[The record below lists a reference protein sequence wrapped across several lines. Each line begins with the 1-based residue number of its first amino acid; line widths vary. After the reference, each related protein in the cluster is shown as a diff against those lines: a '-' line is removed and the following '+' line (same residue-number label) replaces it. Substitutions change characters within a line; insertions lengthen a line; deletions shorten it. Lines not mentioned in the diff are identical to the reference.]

1 MLIARGSLDIAP
13 VEWRWGLVFASRF
26 WATLVEQDG
35 VVLDTE
41 FVPPA
46 SEPFRRG
53 RCLYLVANG
62 TFCTNSGLEVN
73 APSAIVMTEEHL
85 EGASGR
91 RPLTFV
97 ADGRPFSAIEMHV
110 AEEDLRGPAAS
121 TDLPCTLSLREDTWT
136 RARDAVATALRGDDA
151 GTVETMSALLRA
163 LADEGVLAADV
174 ARAAHERVAFE
185 ILWRALRPMIERF
198 ALSSTVADLTHLAG
212 LTARQ
217 LEKQIRAFVDRF
229 GGLGLVGSGW
239 RPATRHLRIKIAVM
253 LLSAEGLSVSR
264 VASAIGYGSTDAM
277 ARAFR
282 DAGLAAP
289 ATVQAA
295 MHARHA
301 SRRHS
306 FIGS

>member
-1 MLIARGSLDIAP
+1 MLVARGSLDIEP
-13 VEWRWGLVFASRF
+13 VEWRWALVFASRF

-35 VVLDTE
+35 VVLDTD
-41 FVPPA
+41 FIPAA

-53 RCLYLVANG
+53 RCLYFVANG
-62 TFCTNSGLEVN
+62 TWSSTSLDVT
-73 APSAIVMTEEHL
+73 APAAIVMTEEHL

-110 AEEDLRGPAAS
+110 AEDDLRGGIARG
-121 TDLPCTLSLREDTWT
+121 DLPCTLPLREETWM
-136 RARDAVATALRGDDA
+136 RVREAIASGVRGDDA
-151 GTVETMSALLRA
+151 RTVDAMSALLHA
-163 LADEGVLAADV
+163 LVDEGILAAEV
-174 ARAAHERVAFE
+174 ARATHERVAFE
-185 ILWRALRPMIERF
+185 LLWRALRPMIERF
-198 ALSSTVADLTHLAG
+198 ALSSTVADLTHFAG

-229 GGLGLVGSGW
+229 GGIGLVGSGW
-239 RPATRHLRIKIAVM
+239 RPATRHLRIKIAIM
-253 LLSAEGLSVSR
+253 LLSAEGLSVSQ

-289 ATVQAA
+289 NTVQAA
-295 MHARHA
+295 MHAKHR
-301 SRRHS
+301 
-306 FIGS
+306 